1 MTKPQSLFWRQTRN
15 VVELEQSHHNGCRLK
30 KISANLM
37 NREVRAPGQFS
48 VCDLILQGVISESDV
63 SAEGHVSEDVR
74 LEGERALLE
83 LGISQSSQLYRRRP
97 LRPRRAPRPRIAS
110 RPRSAPHAIP
120 HTVSHAMTQAAS
132 SSERTHQQTSEHSE
146 LTCTICYSNAR
157 SHIFLPCFHFHACE
171 SCSKRLENCP
181 VCREPIMCVHQVW
194 Y

>member
-1 MTKPQSLFWRQTRN
+1 
-15 VVELEQSHHNGCRLK
+15 
-30 KISANLM
+30 M

-97 LRPRRAPRPRIAS
+97 RRPRSSA
-110 RPRSAPHAIP
+110 RPRSAPHTIP
-120 HTVSHAMTQAAS
+120 HTVLHAMPQPAS
-132 SSERTHQQTSEHSE
+132 SSESTNQETGENSE
-146 LTCTICYSNAR
+146 LTCTICYSNVR
-157 SHIFLPCFHFHACE
+157 SHIFIPCFHFHACE
-171 SCSKRLENCP
+171 SCSTRLENCP
-181 VCREPIMCVHQVW
+181 VCREPIMTVHQVW